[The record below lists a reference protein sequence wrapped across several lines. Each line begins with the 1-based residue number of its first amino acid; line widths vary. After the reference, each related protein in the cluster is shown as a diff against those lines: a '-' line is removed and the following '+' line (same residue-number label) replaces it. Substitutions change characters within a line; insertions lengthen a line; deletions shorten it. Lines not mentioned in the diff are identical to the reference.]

1 MVFCKTCLRI
11 LPYSSDQKGSESGEI
26 ADGFLGDA
34 GTKFSSFISIHRVTQ
49 QPAEASTITIWSR
62 TNKSIIIVINSF

>member
-34 GTKFSSFISIHRVTQ
+34 GTKFSSFISIHRVT
-49 QPAEASTITIWSR
+49 
-62 TNKSIIIVINSF
+62 